1 MPSFLNGIM
10 DIANLEITDLFPN
23 IDEMSVLLNNVSVI
37 FVGKQQQDFNW
48 FLDRWLF
55 FLCRSCSEKG
65 GKSKPVQKYG
75 LSLESILNKK
85 TCQTKTP

>member
-37 FVGKQQQDFNW
+37 FVGKQQQDFN
-48 FLDRWLF
+48 
-55 FLCRSCSEKG
+55 
-65 GKSKPVQKYG
+65 
-75 LSLESILNKK
+75 
-85 TCQTKTP
+85 